1 MWSVEANEECMKIIE
16 SKSYFLDL
24 NCVNIKVSTNEAVQ
38 SIYSL
43 TKVLDVDKDILSD
56 PVF

>member
-1 MWSVEANEECMKIIE
+1 MKIIE

-43 TKVLDVDKDILSD
+43 TKVLEVDKDKLTD